1 MSSRTLWLILALSGA
16 LAACSAKTSAPTAI
30 GAAAGA
36 TSPAGTSIAGATATA
51 ASAAGASTAGAAI
64 AAASARSGERLFSGN
79 CVSCHQQNGA
89 GIKGVYPSLKGSP
102 LVLGDPAELARWVI
116 EGRRPASMP
125 AGRYPTQM
133 LQFGWMKPEQAAAL
147 FTYIRSNFGNSAP
160 PVDAAAVAQALG
172 P

>member
-1 MSSRTLWLILALSGA
+1 MSSRTLWSILALSGA

-30 GAAAGA
+30 EAAAGA
-36 TSPAGTSIAGATATA
+36 TSPAGASIAGA
-51 ASAAGASTAGAAI
+51 SAAAAE
-64 AAASARSGERLFSGN
+64 SAQSGERLFSGN
-79 CVSCHQQNGA
+79 CVSCHQPNGA

-102 LVLGDPAELARWVI
+102 VVLGDPAELARWVI

-160 PVDAAAVAQALG
+160 PVDAATVARALG

>member
-36 TSPAGTSIAGATATA
+36 TSPAG
-51 ASAAGASTAGAAI
+51 ASAAGAS
-64 AAASARSGERLFSGN
+64 AAAESARSGERLFSGN

>member
-30 GAAAGA
+30 EAAAGA
-36 TSPAGTSIAGATATA
+36 TSPAG
-51 ASAAGASTAGAAI
+51 ASAAGAS
-64 AAASARSGERLFSGN
+64 AAAESARSGERLFSGN
-79 CVSCHQQNGA
+79 CVSCHQPNGA

-102 LVLGDPAELARWVI
+102 LVLGDPAELSRWVI

-160 PVDAAAVAQALG
+160 PVDAATVARA
-172 P
+172 